1 MIGNKCDMEDKKCIS
16 YEKGSALA
24 NEYGYGFFETSA
36 KTCKNVNEAFLDIAK
51 KCKDK
56 QVKKQMEESGANAS
70 DSTKGSTA

>member
-1 MIGNKCDMEDKKCIS
+1 MIGNKCDMEDRKCIS

-24 NEYGYGFFETSA
+24 SEYGYGFFETSA

-56 QVKKQMEESGANAS
+56 QVKK
-70 DSTKGSTA
+70 